1 MAKRPIPAGLA
12 RAHGRSPPQRFG
24 YEKLPGAS
32 KRWRNL
38 ESGETISDRK
48 MADMSRE
55 ARLGEKTTKEQY
67 QRAVTSGRYQRVD
80 EERQTRASAGKAIR
94 KQIPDIA
101 PADARVAVK
110 FNTQG
115 GYAALDDDEKER
127 FEMLFKRYPK
137 DSVREALGSPKRRKH
152 DRRRVSNE
160 RTIRRNAPRNF
171 RPVRQ
176 RKRG

>member
-1 MAKRPIPAGLA
+1 MAKRPMPPGLS
-12 RAHGRSPPQRFG
+12 RALGRSPPQRFG
-24 YEKLPGAS
+24 YEKLQGAS

-38 ESGETISDRK
+38 ETGQTISDRK
-48 MADMSRE
+48 MSDISRE

-67 QRAVTSGRYQRVD
+67 QRAVASGRYRRVD
-80 EERQTRASAGKAIR
+80 EERQVRASEGKAIR

-101 PADARVAVK
+101 PADARIVVK
-110 FNTQG
+110 FKTEG

-127 FEMLFKRYPK
+127 FELLFRRYPK

-152 DRRRVSNE
+152 DRRRVNNE

-171 RPVRQ
+171 RSVRQ